1 MSLIILWMF
10 KAYKAHS
17 TIRNRLI
24 RCRKMQIFPNNGNL
38 IIKCLIVLSLIMGV
52 TSCKKSSNSLSQ
64 VVEESIADTFKIPRS
79 DVEPTSAEAAIVN
92 QKIATYF
99 YFPKP
104 SIKIFHFQ
112 NIGYKNQEMRLNE
125 SDRKNGITRRI
136 KYSLTASQ
144 PCRIKDYNKPWSKW
158 QQGGSLQDTLKDK
171 KWPNILRAHKSRA
184 LRTRPLSTKNTIN

>member
-1 MSLIILWMF
+1 
-10 KAYKAHS
+10 
-17 TIRNRLI
+17 
-24 RCRKMQIFPNNGNL
+24 MQSFPNNGHL
-38 IIKCLIVLSLIMGV
+38 IIKLLIALSIIMGV
-52 TSCKKSSNSLSQ
+52 TSCKKASTSLSQ
-64 VVEESIADTFKIPRS
+64 AVEESIADTFKVPRS

-104 SIKIFHFQ
+104 STKDAYTKLNSSYKPSIKIFHFQ

-125 SDRKNGITRRI
+125 SDSKNGITRRI

-158 QQGGSLQDTLKDK
+158 QQGGDSRIGMSFNFTLITSQGKVSIERESPFLQSYVK
-171 KWPNILRAHKSRA
+171 PSQSEVR
-184 LRTRPLSTKNTIN
+184 